1 MSCKFNIVDVLT
13 WGGRAKEAELVWTK
27 KRTFSRIIVKNAQ
40 VEKRESRKKETTD
53 HGVESLEV
61 KVHGKFG

>member
-1 MSCKFNIVDVLT
+1 MKKQSLF
-13 WGGRAKEAELVWTK
+13 GQK
-27 KRTFSRIIVKNAQ
+27 KRTFSRITVKNAQ

-53 HGVESLEV
+53 HEVESLEV

>member
-1 MSCKFNIVDVLT
+1 MSLHGEEEMKKQSLF
-13 WGGRAKEAELVWTK
+13 GQK
-27 KRTFSRIIVKNAQ
+27 KRTFSRITVKNAQ

-53 HGVESLEV
+53 HEVESLEV